1 MAPSATSWSIWS
13 RRSTIWRTSATA
25 ATHRTT
31 FRSTS
36 ILSIRASNTKYYHAD
51 EQGRLIQGGLFT
63 LDGVHPSAIA
73 HGLLAYEFLKVMLRA
88 GIVEDLELPWPTIF
102 QNDLLYSNPI
112 PIMQEIRN
120 KEWLATLVVN
130 FIQLLER
137 VRGPG

>member
-1 MAPSATSWSIWS
+1 MVDMESALNDLAYK
-13 RRSTIWRTSATA
+13 RNGGDPPYDFPEYFDFVYPRV
-25 ATHRTT
+25 
-31 FRSTS
+31 
-36 ILSIRASNTKYYHAD
+36 NTKYYHAD

-137 VRGPG
+137 VRGSG